1 VHHYGEFNYNDYK
14 VGVARDFGFATIG
27 LAVIAT
33 SANDAFYTV
42 TDAGGRSKKVAD
54 TTAVLSI
61 SKIF

>member
-1 VHHYGEFNYNDYK
+1 
-14 VGVARDFGFATIG
+14 
-27 LAVIAT
+27 VIAT